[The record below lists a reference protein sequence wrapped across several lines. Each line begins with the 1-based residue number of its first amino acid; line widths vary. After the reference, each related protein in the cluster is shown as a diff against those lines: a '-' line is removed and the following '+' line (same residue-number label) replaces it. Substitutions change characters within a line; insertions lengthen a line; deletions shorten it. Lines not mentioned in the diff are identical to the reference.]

1 MNGVIRTMTPG
12 QNGPEWWRRAI
23 QHNPAVCQA
32 FDVWATH
39 PYPESYPPHYNHHD
53 GVPFINQVKTIDSY
67 LLDLDLVASECSAQ
81 GSPRR
86 GFPVMITETVYG
98 DRLVIAY
105 EGYPKTTRGP
115 ACTTDG
121 PCEFGLASEYNV
133 AAFTEFWHKW
143 PEILAVHPFILNN
156 WSWDPFAFVS
166 RGSGSRSDGARPDW
180 CPSEDISGATPWPP
194 NYTEGARRCGLP
206 DAPYPQYKA
215 VLDIAKPPPAFLEP
229 YRGLVGTI
237 RGRVRRADDASPV
250 GFATV
255 NTDGYQFGGPTL
267 SDGIY
272 VVREVP
278 VGDYTLSVEKV
289 GYESRSGSVRV
300 EAGEESV
307 IDFELMH
314 TGVVSRGIYFQ
325 NQGTCSD
332 CNLFAPYLGESFV
345 VPDDVGFIKFAAAMP
360 NVGGVTMKFSILEDG
375 PTGTRVGEPVTA
387 YLEWGGEMIGAEWPG
402 AGIPVEPGRTYFL
415 KVERADGAGVYLFAT
430 DANPYAEGMAFTGTT
445 PHPGWD
451 LLATI
456 RGQTP
461 AINVKLGTLTGVVQ
475 DVGNTPLVGARVR
488 SEAGGVTTSGA
499 DGRYSLSLSEGAHGV
514 SASLDGYVSS
524 SQTAIAILE
533 GQTQVL
539 DFTLEAEDAPPPPPP
554 PPPGGALVNGDF
566 SRGLEGWNVW
576 TERGELGLVAANGVV
591 HLVGRGHNG
600 GIYQQFQTGG
610 AGAEVTVEGFW
621 ESRPSVANAQWA
633 EVLVIDGARLPSDGN
648 DLSAAEADVV
658 MIYKNDTW
666 ATPNGWS
673 GNMRNHAP
681 VASVGSFVAS
691 SDVAT
696 IVLKSGNLLGVDSGV
711 VFDDIEVGTPASP
724 PPVNQPPI
732 ARLVATPSD
741 GNVPLDVSFD
751 ASSSSDPDGDGL
763 SFDWNFGDGASG
775 TGETSSHRY
784 DNAGLYTVVVTVDDG
799 WGGTDAAST
808 TVDVGLAAPVDNLVA
823 NGDFSLGLEGWSFW
837 RERGAVTPVVE
848 GGQAQRRSL
857 PTVRDGRRGPRDHGG
872 RVLGFRAHRRGI
884 AVGGDSRDRWSGLTY
899 RRSGFEWSPAERDS
913 VTQARHVGFAVGM
926 ERGDGAG
933 ELRLIGGRGDDRAQ
947 ERQRSG
953 GEY

>member
-1 MNGVIRTMTPG
+1 
-12 QNGPEWWRRAI
+12 
-23 QHNPAVCQA
+23 
-32 FDVWATH
+32 
-39 PYPESYPPHYNHHD
+39 
-53 GVPFINQVKTIDSY
+53 
-67 LLDLDLVASECSAQ
+67 
-81 GSPRR
+81 
-86 GFPVMITETVYG
+86 
-98 DRLVIAY
+98 
-105 EGYPKTTRGP
+105 
-115 ACTTDG
+115 
-121 PCEFGLASEYNV
+121 
-133 AAFTEFWHKW
+133 
-143 PEILAVHPFILNN
+143 
-156 WSWDPFAFVS
+156 
-166 RGSGSRSDGARPDW
+166 
-180 CPSEDISGATPWPP
+180 
-194 NYTEGARRCGLP
+194 
-206 DAPYPQYKA
+206 
-215 VLDIAKPPPAFLEP
+215 
-229 YRGLVGTI
+229 
-237 RGRVRRADDASPV
+237 
-250 GFATV
+250 
-255 NTDGYQFGGPTL
+255 
-267 SDGIY
+267 
-272 VVREVP
+272 
-278 VGDYTLSVEKV
+278 
-289 GYESRSGSVRV
+289 
-300 EAGEESV
+300 
-307 IDFELMH
+307 
-314 TGVVSRGIYFQ
+314 
-325 NQGTCSD
+325 
-332 CNLFAPYLGESFV
+332 
-345 VPDDVGFIKFAAAMP
+345 
-360 NVGGVTMKFSILEDG
+360 MKFSILEDG

-576 TERGELGLVAANGVV
+576 TERGELGPVAANGVV

-899 RRSGFEWSPAERDS
+899 RGSGFEWSPAERDS

-953 GEY
+953 GEYWNDLRRHRRSRRELDPAPRRLTARHCRLGPTPDEPWPRGGPSGRARGHVVLEARERGIRKRW

>member
-1 MNGVIRTMTPG
+1 M
-12 QNGPEWWRRAI
+12 
-23 QHNPAVCQA
+23 
-32 FDVWATH
+32 
-39 PYPESYPPHYNHHD
+39 
-53 GVPFINQVKTIDSY
+53 
-67 LLDLDLVASECSAQ
+67 
-81 GSPRR
+81 
-86 GFPVMITETVYG
+86 
-98 DRLVIAY
+98 
-105 EGYPKTTRGP
+105 
-115 ACTTDG
+115 
-121 PCEFGLASEYNV
+121 
-133 AAFTEFWHKW
+133 
-143 PEILAVHPFILNN
+143 
-156 WSWDPFAFVS
+156 
-166 RGSGSRSDGARPDW
+166 
-180 CPSEDISGATPWPP
+180 
-194 NYTEGARRCGLP
+194 
-206 DAPYPQYKA
+206 
-215 VLDIAKPPPAFLEP
+215 
-229 YRGLVGTI
+229 
-237 RGRVRRADDASPV
+237 
-250 GFATV
+250 
-255 NTDGYQFGGPTL
+255 
-267 SDGIY
+267 
-272 VVREVP
+272 
-278 VGDYTLSVEKV
+278 
-289 GYESRSGSVRV
+289 
-300 EAGEESV
+300 
-307 IDFELMH
+307 
-314 TGVVSRGIYFQ
+314 
-325 NQGTCSD
+325 
-332 CNLFAPYLGESFV
+332 
-345 VPDDVGFIKFAAAMP
+345 
-360 NVGGVTMKFSILEDG
+360 
-375 PTGTRVGEPVTA
+375 
-387 YLEWGGEMIGAEWPG
+387 
-402 AGIPVEPGRTYFL
+402 
-415 KVERADGAGVYLFAT
+415 
-430 DANPYAEGMAFTGTT
+430 
-445 PHPGWD
+445 
-451 LLATI
+451 
-456 RGQTP
+456 
-461 AINVKLGTLTGVVQ
+461 
-475 DVGNTPLVGARVR
+475 
-488 SEAGGVTTSGA
+488 
-499 DGRYSLSLSEGAHGV
+499 

-566 SRGLEGWNVW
+566 SRSLEGWNVW
-576 TERGELGLVAANGVV
+576 TERGELGPVAANGVV

-808 TVDVGLAAPVDNLVA
+808 TVEGGLAAPVDNLVA

-899 RRSGFEWSPAERDS
+899 RGSGFEWSPAERDS

-953 GEY
+953 GEYWNDLRRHRRSRRELDPAASSIPPPVDSPPGIADWDQRLTSLGLEVVQADVPAGTSYWKLVSAGFESDGEILPPPGGGSESGGTHSIYIRSLDPNDAALEGQPAVVSWPAANEATVHTKGTVDQFWGDFPMAGGWCPFYPDGPRGPYAVRMGEGASDEVRGMGMPCNRHVSYRFVWKWTRKESGKSKLSIHAGFGGPRSMAFVRDAKPRIVKILDTFSAAPEVKRLSPETEIIGRAFLAEQPMDGDPGVRAREWWDRTKGLVAQYPAIDYWEGYNEPIIQTPELMEWYAAFEAERVGLLADAGSRACIGNFSVGNPDLPLWPHFYAAIDAAIGAGGILGLHEYGTPMQQHFDETSGEGWFAGRYRKLYRQYLIPAGKVIPLAITEAGSRRGGARGLEEPFHGRGISKPARVVRQRATGGRLRPRSNGFCFGDSGLV